1 MLAVMVMSAGFL
13 AVTQKALVAGQLQH
27 LCKEEL
33 TTVRV
38 CFVMLY
44 SIPSREPF
52 SSVCIQFV
60 WKPQVL
66 SE

>member
-13 AVTQKALVAGQLQH
+13 AVTQKAFVAGHLQH

>member
-1 MLAVMVMSAGFL
+1 MLAVMVMRAAFL
-13 AVTQKALVAGQLQH
+13 AVTQEAFVSGQLQH
-27 LCKEEL
+27 ICKEDL
-33 TTVRV
+33 SIVRV

-60 WKPQVL
+60 CKPQVL